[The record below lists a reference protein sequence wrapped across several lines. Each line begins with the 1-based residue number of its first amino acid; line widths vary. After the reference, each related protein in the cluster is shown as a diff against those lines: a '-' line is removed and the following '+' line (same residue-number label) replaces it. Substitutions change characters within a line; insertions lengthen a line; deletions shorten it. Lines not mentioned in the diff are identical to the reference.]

1 MKSFSSVS
9 GKIATPEGVAFC
21 FAAVALA
28 HAALARLAGPA
39 LALDDAKLNV
49 VTQSLQAGY
58 LPANPPLFEWLLL
71 GAQQAAG
78 AGLLPFALVKAAL
91 YAATATAT
99 FLSARELFGGRR
111 AALAC
116 AASLLLLFQYA
127 WNFHQAYTHTTALV
141 AATALFWLALLRL
154 MRARTA
160 GGYALLG
167 AAIGLGLLAKYAFA
181 GALVAAFM
189 ALALQPKGRRALA
202 DPRLAVAAAVAVAMV
217 APHALWLAGADA
229 AGLAALA
236 ERAAAGGDWRPG
248 RAAARFAAAAGMI
261 AAFFLPL
268 AAAVVVLLRG
278 RAGALLAAPSPG
290 LRLARDAALVGAGG
304 LLAAALAPGVA
315 AMQDRYVIA
324 FLYPAAFVLVA
335 PLAAAPARLNAL
347 LMAAAAFAAL
357 CLGARAAA
365 ALAPGPP
372 FCDACRQYVDYRPL
386 RDALAARGAG
396 AAPALI
402 GFDDTT
408 AGNLRRLFPGARVIS
423 LHLPGYA
430 PPPARA
436 GAPCFLV
443 WSLDLA
449 PPPPETFLAGIDEAR
464 RSAVESLTR
473 PLAGERRRIV
483 WTIADIDPGG
493 PWYGPLCAGAAR

>member
-1 MKSFSSVS
+1 MT
-9 GKIATPEGVAFC
+9 GKIATPWGVAFC
-21 FAAVALA
+21 FAVVALA

-49 VTQSLQAGY
+49 VAQSLQAGY
-58 LPANPPLFEWLLL
+58 LPANPPLFEWLLI

-78 AGLLPFALVKAAL
+78 AGLLPFALVKATL
-91 YAATATAT
+91 FAATAGAT
-99 FLSARELFGGRR
+99 FLAARELFGGRR
-111 AALAC
+111 AAAAC

-141 AATALFWLALLRL
+141 AATALLWLALLRL
-154 MRARTA
+154 MRARTT

-181 GALVAAFM
+181 GALVAALA
-189 ALALQPKGRRALA
+189 ALALQQPGRRVLA
-202 DPRLAVAAAVAVAMV
+202 DARLAAAFAFAALLV

-236 ERAAAGGDWRPG
+236 ERAALGEEWRAG
-248 RAAARFAAAAGMI
+248 RAAARFVSAAGMI

-268 AAAVVVLLRG
+268 AVVVAALLRG
-278 RAGALLAAPSPG
+278 RLGALFAAPPPG
-290 LRLARDAALVGAGG
+290 ARLARDAALIGAVG

-315 AMQDRYVIA
+315 AIQDRYVIA
-324 FLYPAAFVLVA
+324 FLYPAVFVAVA

-347 LMAAAAFAAL
+347 LLAAAAFTTL
-357 CLGARAAA
+357 CLGARAVA

-386 RDALAARGAG
+386 RAALAARGAG
-396 AAPALI
+396 DAPALI
-402 GFDDTT
+402 GFDNTT

-430 PPPARA
+430 PPPAPA

-464 RSAVESLTR
+464 RSVVESLTR

-493 PWYGPLCAGAAR
+493 PWYGSLCAGGA